1 LRGHPEGVKPVV
13 LASKSGISPFHERW
27 WLAAA
32 TGGEY
37 REATVNSGAQVIGRL
52 PYLVSRKMGFTIS
65 EMPPFTHLLGPVV
78 ELGEGKPQTLLLRRL
93 SIIRELLDQLPRF
106 AWFRQTIGL
115 SLADGLAFQDR
126 GFRVSPQYTFQI
138 DCHENL
144 EDIWAGVHFKTRQH
158 IRRAREKFSV
168 ATLDDPQPFVDFY
181 LDNLRRA
188 GQQSYIDFATFPALF
203 GAAREHQSAEILCAS
218 WPGGRPAA
226 MVVLVWGHGQ
236 MYYLLSTRA
245 RAEGDNGSINLLV
258 WEAITRAHTRGLL
271 FDLDGVTTSGTARFL
286 SGYGGRFAMRLIV
299 QRTSELYGAL
309 RGVKRC
315 VLGQGKA
322 DSTFW

>member
-1 LRGHPEGVKPVV
+1 VKRVV
-13 LASKSGISPFHERW
+13 LASKSGISPFHEPW

-37 REATVNSGAQVIGRL
+37 REATVNSGAQIIGRM
-52 PYLVSRKMGFTIS
+52 PYLVGRKKGFTIS

-93 SIIRELLDQLPRF
+93 SIIREMLDQLPRF
-106 AWFRQTIGL
+106 AWFRQTIGV
-115 SLADGLAFQDR
+115 SLVDGLAFQDR

-138 DCHENL
+138 DCHQNL
-144 EDIWAGVHFKTRQH
+144 EDIWAGMHFKTRQH

-188 GQQSYIDFATFPALF
+188 GQRSYIDFATFPALF
-203 GAAREHQSAEILCAS
+203 DAARERQSAEILSAS
-218 WPGGRPAA
+218 WSGGQPAA

-245 RAEGDNGSINLLV
+245 RDEGDNGSINLLV
-258 WEAITRAHTRGLL
+258 WEAITRAHTRRLL

-299 QRTSELYGAL
+299 QRTSELYGTL
-309 RGVKRC
+309 RSVKRC
-315 VLGQGKA
+315 LLGQGNA
-322 DSTFW
+322 ESTFW